1 MKKIHC
7 WAEGEVELWC
17 GFDKALA
24 QLATYSSI
32 LAWEI
37 SWTEEPGRLQSMGS
51 QKSDTTE
58 HSHTRARAHTHT
70 HTHTLAQL
78 AGSSGVRRAHWP
90 ALLCPQMHATQ
101 KRCDLQW
108 DGSSQLRQI
117 WKELAAESCSLIAS
131 PTAGSSSWKDLP
143 MQFHVYHHH
152 WVEKGCLQKGEI
164 DPIHQQNQSWGTE
177 KETQKEARVCRRSCN
192 WGQSRSYHS

>member
-58 HSHTRARAHTHT
+58 HSHTRARAHTHI
-70 HTHTLAQL
+70 HTHWPNWQGALEWEEPIGQPYFVPRCMPHRKGVIYSEMALPSWGRSERSWQLKAVRSLHPLQL
-78 AGSSGVRRAHWP
+78 AAAPGRTCPCSSLSTTITG
-90 ALLCPQMHATQ
+90 
-101 KRCDLQW
+101 
-108 DGSSQLRQI
+108 
-117 WKELAAESCSLIAS
+117 
-131 PTAGSSSWKDLP
+131 
-143 MQFHVYHHH
+143 
-152 WVEKGCLQKGEI
+152 
-164 DPIHQQNQSWGTE
+164 
-177 KETQKEARVCRRSCN
+177 
-192 WGQSRSYHS
+192 

>member
-7 WAEGEVELWC
+7 WAEGEVELWG

-37 SWTEEPGRLQSMGS
+37 SWTEEPGRLQSTGS

-58 HSHTRARAHTHT
+58 HSHARARTHPHTYTHT
-70 HTHTLAQL
+70 GPTGRELWSEKSPLASLTLSPDA
-78 AGSSGVRRAHWP
+78 
-90 ALLCPQMHATQ
+90 CTQ

-143 MQFHVYHHH
+143 MQFPVYHHH